1 MTKER
6 EEVVMENEKIEG
18 YTYCPSTAQRCLN
31 DCIGGGPVLSSAN

>member
-6 EEVVMENEKIEG
+6 EEVVMENEEIEG

-31 DCIGGGPVLSSAN
+31 DCIGGVPVLSSAN